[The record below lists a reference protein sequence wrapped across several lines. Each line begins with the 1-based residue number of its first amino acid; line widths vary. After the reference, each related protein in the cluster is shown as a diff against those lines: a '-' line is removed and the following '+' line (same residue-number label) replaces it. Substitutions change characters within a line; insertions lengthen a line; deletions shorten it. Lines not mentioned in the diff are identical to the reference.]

1 LRIRSRRKLN
11 PTRQQFIWCAETT
24 AIDIPKQFRRHAVR
38 GLTREPKLIW
48 TCNRKIA
55 QQIEKMDEQAGGRP
69 QVWKCVARRC
79 PHCRRWW
86 LGIAAQ
92 IQHEFE
98 SLAWLRGKPMPLCNS
113 TCNNAR
119 VMAELF
125 SNPGFL
131 AKFRREPES
140 TAKAIL
146 DFLRFPIEFEFS
158 TVATGANVRSQLCS
172 GVLLRPC
179 PNRPRLVRLVRE
191 RSTRAPTW

>member
-1 LRIRSRRKLN
+1 
-11 PTRQQFIWCAETT
+11 
-24 AIDIPKQFRRHAVR
+24 
-38 GLTREPKLIW
+38 
-48 TCNRKIA
+48 
-55 QQIEKMDEQAGGRP
+55 
-69 QVWKCVARRC
+69 
-79 PHCRRWW
+79 
-86 LGIAAQ
+86 
-92 IQHEFE
+92 
-98 SLAWLRGKPMPLCNS
+98 MPLCNS